1 MNTFK
6 NVEINVDLILGE
18 KEFSIKDIN
27 KFKKGT
33 VIDLDINNK
42 SLVYTTI
49 YNKIHSKGFI
59 DIIND
64 KMIYKI
70 KGFKNEL

>member
-33 VIDLDINNK
+33 VIDLGINNK
-42 SLVYTTI
+42 KLIYTKI
-49 YNKIHSKGFI
+49 YNKIHSYGFI

-64 KMIYKI
+64 KMVYKI
-70 KGFKNEL
+70 KGFKNEF